1 MMPRRYA
8 LTDRIKKA
16 LAEQWQRKGTRRV
29 VLYIPV
35 PPSTNELTRNRTSEE
50 IARAKAAGKP
60 VRGRKRTDRYLT
72 WLAGAGAMLN
82 AQKPGKVA
90 GPYTLSLIIPRGTK
104 ADLGN
109 LEKAASDLLQAHGV
123 IDNDRKAE
131 WIVLGWSDHGGH
143 EAMVIVSEGNSLA
156 DLNAIA
162 IARNVQLPLIETE
175 AA

>member
-1 MMPRRYA
+1 MKS
-8 LTDRIKKA
+8 TDPRIKQA
-16 LAEQWQRKGTRRV
+16 LAEHWPRKPVRRV
-29 VLYIPV
+29 AIRIPI
-35 PPSTNELTRNRTSEE
+35 PPSVNELTRNRTSEE

-82 AQKPGKVA
+82 AQKPGRITGA
-90 GPYTLSLIIPRGTK
+90 YTLVLVVPRETK

-131 WIVLGWSDHGGH
+131 WIVLGWSYGGDR
-143 EAMVIVSEGNSLA
+143 EAILIVNEGHNLA
-156 DLNAIA
+156 GVLSDELDKVS
-162 IARNVQLPLIETE
+162 ARTAVPK